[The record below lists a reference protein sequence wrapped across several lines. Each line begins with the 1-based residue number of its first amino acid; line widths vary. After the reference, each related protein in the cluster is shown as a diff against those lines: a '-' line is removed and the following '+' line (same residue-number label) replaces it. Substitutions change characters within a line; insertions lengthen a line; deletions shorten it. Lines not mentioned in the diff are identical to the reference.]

1 MDIRVN
7 TNKLDRTNKFLL
19 YVSAMRPLLNRRAL
33 FTDCT
38 QEYVKPCEPK
48 AGENVKIYFRTAKQN
63 VDKVFLI
70 HESEEVEMNFDH
82 ANGEFDFY
90 SIEIQMTEDVYFYDF
105 FIVLKYYLGRFAVII
120 IREVLIRKCNLIIIS
135 ESFQISL
142 LLSGQREL

>member
-48 AGENVKIYFRTAKQN
+48 AGENVQLPLPT
-63 VDKVFLI
+63 
-70 HESEEVEMNFDH
+70 EE
-82 ANGEFDFY
+82 
-90 SIEIQMTEDVYFYDF
+90 
-105 FIVLKYYLGRFAVII
+105 
-120 IREVLIRKCNLIIIS
+120 
-135 ESFQISL
+135 
-142 LLSGQREL
+142 